1 MSTNDN
7 PTFPLL
13 VTGTLAIGGAAL
25 ALYFWLIKRGASEQD
40 LDRVEMSEERIKT
53 ESRTERK
60 PEGKKGKKGKKKQ
73 KHVTKPLAVRTHAV
87 PVPAV
92 PDQTEEQEQEQEEIV
107 APEEDYIEDL
117 LHLSR
122 LAKPKQGPKKPS
134 EPPVPPRKSKR
145 KPVKVMREELS
156 ENHRDTNVNE
166 KSVDSVTD
174 EQIASVVRFADET
187 LEIGVPSQEAL
198 LEVDLEP
205 IAFVTDETTDL
216 AAIPVFAL
224 KKEGEQ
230 DHPRVIEFQKELA
243 SLRNQVAE
251 SGSIIQNLESL
262 LSQKSHLFQ
271 EVQSENQRLA
281 AENERLMMEISNV
294 RAVQQTVDDL
304 QTQMV
309 ILRDTNRVLTQS
321 LVANQL
327 NAKESQDRATKLK
340 EEAVH
345 IEYRQTIH
353 DLETRNQQLLTQLTE
368 KDQLNEATRREAAE
382 ARHQLVQLD
391 DKFHRVQKDLAAERE
406 RFADQLAESHTL
418 RQTAQ
423 EAKVNSSQL
432 EAKLQES
439 EVAFKNTRHE
449 LESVLRK
456 VEGELEVARDEID
469 DSRKELDGARSA
481 MGRLRKE
488 MVDSQT
494 LQEELESL
502 KMEKRRVE
510 EELEARR
517 ALTSQTTLEL
527 ANLKSSLTA
536 EGLLHEEIER
546 LRTHVEEGA
555 KTRAAI
561 EVKAKEHQNQVVRL
575 TESLANV
582 QSELEAARSES
593 GRLKRELDALTGE
606 KTSLLKE
613 STAIREREIAARTET
628 ESMRKQ
634 IEDLERVESS
644 LRAAQDEAL
653 ARVDTLEKEMEQ
665 VRTSSSDKTEVTILR
680 AAKVDAEAQIA
691 ALAKQLQE
699 STDAQHVVEQQLEET
714 QTRLWGLDDLCK
726 STRGRLKDS
735 LHATQA
741 RSDENDRMKAELDV
755 TRKELERLQSLVQ
768 ERDEVIQTLRPHPEK
783 REMLRTVAS
792 DDTLV
797 ETSTSEAESA
807 HSDKPNTTPY
817 EFTWGHGGKNVIV
830 TGTFDNWSQ
839 SIHLSPNPKHHSLF
853 SATVPLVTGERVLY
867 KFIVDGEWKT
877 DPDRVCEVH
886 EGIVNNVAVA
896 GPTMKKKKKK
906 GKKKGRQGAA
916 ALTERV

>member
-1 MSTNDN
+1 MSTTNDN
-7 PTFPLL
+7 PTFPVL
-13 VTGTLAIGGAAL
+13 VIGTLAIGGAAL
-25 ALYFWLIKRGASEQD
+25 ALYFWLIKKAASEQD
-40 LDRVEMSEERIKT
+40 LDRVETMEELIKA

-60 PEGKKGKKGKKKQ
+60 SEGKKGKKGKKKH
-73 KHVTKPLAVRTHAV
+73 KHVTKPVAVPTHAV
-87 PVPAV
+87 PVPTV
-92 PDQTEEQEQEQEEIV
+92 SDKTEEQEQEEEEIL
-107 APEEDYIEDL
+107 APEEDNIEDL

-122 LAKPKQGPKKPS
+122 LAKPKQGHKKPT
-134 EPPVPPRKSKR
+134 EPPVLPRKAKR
-145 KPVKVMREELS
+145 KPVKVMREELA

-166 KSVDSVTD
+166 QSVDSVTD
-174 EQIASVVRFADET
+174 EHIASVVHFADAT
-187 LEIGVPSQEAL
+187 VEIGIPSQEAL
-198 LEVDLEP
+198 LEGDLEP
-205 IAFVTDETTDL
+205 IALVIDETADL
-216 AAIPVFAL
+216 AAIPVSVL

-230 DHPRVIEFQKELA
+230 DHPRVTEFQKELA
-243 SLRNQVAE
+243 SVRNQVAE
-251 SGSIIQNLESL
+251 SASIIQNLESL

-271 EVQSENQRLA
+271 EMQSESQRLA
-281 AENERLMMEISNV
+281 AENERLISEISDV
-294 RAVQQTVDDL
+294 RAVQQTVEDL

-345 IEYRQTIH
+345 NEYRQTIH
-353 DLETRNQQLLTQLTE
+353 ELETRNQQLLTQLTE

-382 ARHQLVQLD
+382 ARHRLAQLD

-418 RQTAQ
+418 RQAAQ
-423 EAKVNSSQL
+423 EAKVNGSQL

-439 EVAFKNTRHE
+439 ELVFKNTRHE

-469 DSRKELDGARSA
+469 DLRKELDGTRST

-488 MVDSQT
+488 MVDIQT

-510 EELEARR
+510 EELESQRT
-517 ALTSQTTLEL
+517 LTHRSNQEL
-527 ANLKSSLTA
+527 ANLKSSLTG
-536 EGLLHEEIER
+536 EELLHEEIER
-546 LRTHVEEGA
+546 LRTQVEEGA
-555 KTRAAI
+555 KMRAAI
-561 EVKAKEHQNQVVRL
+561 EVEVKEHQNEVVRL
-575 TESLANV
+575 TKSRADV

-593 GRLKRELDALTGE
+593 GKLKQELDALIGE
-606 KTSLLKE
+606 KASLLTE
-613 STAIREREIAARTET
+613 SSAIRETEVAARTEAET
-628 ESMRKQ
+628 MRKQ
-634 IEDLERVESS
+634 IEDLERLESS
-644 LRAAQDEAL
+644 LRTARDEAL
-653 ARVDTLEKEMEQ
+653 SRVDTLEKEMEQ
-665 VRTSSSDKTEVTILR
+665 VRTLSSDKKEITILK

-699 STDAQHVVEQQLEET
+699 STEAQHAVEQQLEET
-714 QTRLWGLDDLCK
+714 QTRLWGLDELCK
-726 STRGRLKDS
+726 STMGRLKDS
-735 LHATQA
+735 LQTTHAT
-741 RSDENDRMKAELDV
+741 RDENDRMKSELDV
-755 TRKELERLQSLVQ
+755 TRKELERLHSLVQ
-768 ERDEVIQTLRPHPEK
+768 ERDEVIQTLRPHSEK
-783 REMLRTVAS
+783 KEMLRTVAS

-817 EFTWGHGGKNVIV
+817 EFTWGHGGKDVIV

-839 SIHLSPNPKHHSLF
+839 SVHLTPSPTHPSLF

-867 KFIVDGEWKT
+867 KFVVDGEWKT

-896 GPTMKKKKKK
+896 GPTIKKKKKK
-906 GKKKGRQGAA
+906 GKKKGRQGAVA
-916 ALTERV
+916 VAVC